1 MKMTASNNSA
11 ETYQSLR
18 DLGLVAA
25 LVTCGFNI
33 VHIEKVSGRSHFLFI
48 DTPELK
54 DAIASYWTNELS
66 VSARQLAENTK
77 MLKSRIYSEAGL

>member
-1 MKMTASNNSA
+1 MKPSTNSA

-25 LVTCGFNI
+25 LVTCDFKI
-33 VHIEKVSGRSHFLFI
+33 VHIDKANGRSYFLFV
-48 DTPELK
+48 DTPELQ
-54 DAIASYWTNELS
+54 ATIGSYWTNELE
-66 VSARQLAENTK
+66 VSARQYAENTK